1 MFNVTEDLKIGK
13 TATFNEI
20 SVRNFKNCLTF
31 MQEKSVDLWFSEV
44 FSVKEMEYWPGMGL

>member
-1 MFNVTEDLKIGK
+1 MFKVTENLKIGK

-20 SVRNFKNCLTF
+20 PVKNFKNCLTF
-31 MQEKSVDLWFSEV
+31 MQEKSVDLWFSEA